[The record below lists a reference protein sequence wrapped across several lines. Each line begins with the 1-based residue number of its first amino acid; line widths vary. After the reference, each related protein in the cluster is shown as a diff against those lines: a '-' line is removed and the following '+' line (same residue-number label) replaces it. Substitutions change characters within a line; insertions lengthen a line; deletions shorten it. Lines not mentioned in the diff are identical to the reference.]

1 MKKHLYVLI
10 ALAAAVFT
18 ACGEKSGPE
27 KPEPAKLEVKPGV
40 INVKGGDQSASFTV
54 SGAAWQAVSDNKD
67 FVLNPASGDGKNNTV
82 NVSFPYNTTDA
93 TISVQIT
100 VTNKENTS
108 DVHYVTLNQTGG
120 FVVDPVE
127 PEQPDQPD
135 QPDNPQPVE
144 PKVLAEWE
152 FATEHLEFF
161 EKHFAYE
168 LAKVDGKPN
177 PDAHLPGYASDD
189 HYCESNIVSGGKI
202 RFKNG
207 SDKTALDDNGRCKRG
222 TGNYGEPCW
231 YGAWKGDVAEMT
243 AETAEALPAS
253 TKLHIYYVLRP
264 NTQNTLKY
272 WLLEIKD
279 GENWVP
285 VGEVKNAAAG
295 GEEVK
300 YNVEL
305 IYDPSGSKD
314 IGTDPVTGDPVYPDN
329 PQQINTV
336 VDYTYTLTS
345 TVSGLVEYRMTC
357 QSLMIADGS
366 MVVSTIGET
375 SASKAQN
382 SVVRYAGKDSNSGGS
397 RPVQEH
403 MKIEI
408 VK

>member
-120 FVVDPVE
+120 YTVDPVE

-168 LAKVDGKPN
+168 LAKVDGK
-177 PDAHLPGYASDD
+177 
-189 HYCESNIVSGGKI
+189 
-202 RFKNG
+202 
-207 SDKTALDDNGRCKRG
+207 
-222 TGNYGEPCW
+222 
-231 YGAWKGDVAEMT
+231 
-243 AETAEALPAS
+243 
-253 TKLHIYYVLRP
+253 
-264 NTQNTLKY
+264 
-272 WLLEIKD
+272 
-279 GENWVP
+279 
-285 VGEVKNAAAG
+285 
-295 GEEVK
+295 
-300 YNVEL
+300 
-305 IYDPSGSKD
+305 
-314 IGTDPVTGDPVYPDN
+314 
-329 PQQINTV
+329 
-336 VDYTYTLTS
+336 
-345 TVSGLVEYRMTC
+345 
-357 QSLMIADGS
+357 
-366 MVVSTIGET
+366 
-375 SASKAQN
+375 
-382 SVVRYAGKDSNSGGS
+382 
-397 RPVQEH
+397 
-403 MKIEI
+403 
-408 VK
+408 

>member
-1 MKKHLYVLI
+1 MKKNLFLLA

-18 ACGEKSGPE
+18 ACGEKPAPEGPE
-27 KPEPAKLEVKPGV
+27 KISVKPGV
-40 INVKGGDQSASFTV
+40 INVTGGEQSATFTV
-54 SGAAWQAVSDNKD
+54 SGAAWEAVSDNKD
-67 FVLNPASGDGKNNTV
+67 FVLNPTSGDGKDNTV
-82 NVSFPYNTTDA
+82 TVSFPYNTGSS

-100 VTNKENTS
+100 VTAKNNAS
-108 DVHYVTLNQTGG
+108 DVHYVVLNQTGG
-120 FVVDPVE
+120 YTVDPVE
-127 PEQPDQPD
+127 PDNPDGPD
-135 QPDNPQPVE
+135 NPDNPQPVE

-168 LAKVDGKPN
+168 LAKIDGKPN
-177 PDAHLPGYASDD
+177 PDAHLPGYVSDE

-243 AETAEALPAS
+243 AETAEALPAG
-253 TKLHIYYVLRP
+253 TKLHIFYALRP

-279 GENWVP
+279 GDNWVP
-285 VGEVKNAAAG
+285 VGEVKKAAAG
-295 GEEVK
+295 GEEVS
-300 YNVEL
+300 YNIEL
-305 IYDPSGSKD
+305 IYNPEGKGMDGEN
-314 IGTDPVTGDPVYPDN
+314 YPEV
-329 PQQINTV
+329 PQQINTF
-336 VDYTYTLTS
+336 VDETYTLTS

-382 SVVRYAGKDSNSGGS
+382 SVLRYAGKDSNSGGAH
-397 RPVQEH
+397 PVQEH